1 MSQDPTDPK
10 RRHFLATSS
19 ILGAAGALWSA
30 LPFAAMAGDSS
41 TSSSGDSMS
50 ADLILFNGRL
60 HTVDPQ
66 KPNASAVAIKDGR
79 FVAVGSDAE
88 AMALRGDA
96 TKLVDLQ
103 KRTVIPG
110 LNDSHLHLIRGGL
123 NYNLELRWEGV
134 PSVAEAL
141 RMLKIQAERTP
152 APQWVRVVG
161 GWTEFQFAEKR
172 MPTLEE
178 INRAA
183 PDTPVFILH
192 LYDRALLNRAALRAV
207 GYDKNTPNPP
217 GGEIQRDANG
227 NPTGMLIARPNAMI
241 LYATLAK
248 GPKLPLEYQ
257 VNSTRQFMRELNR
270 LGVTSA
276 IDAGGGYQNYPDDYQ
291 VIQELADKDQLTV
304 RIAYNLFTQKP
315 KEELTDFKNWTS
327 SVKLHQGDD
336 FLRHNGAGEMLVF
349 SAADFED
356 FLEPRPDLAP
366 NMEADLEPVV
376 RHLVEQRWPFRLHA
390 TYDESI
396 SRMLDVF
403 EKVDRDIPF
412 NGLPWLFDHAETI
425 SPRNIERVRA
435 LGGGIAIQHRMAFQ
449 GEYFID
455 RYGAEAAEATP
466 PIQRM
471 LAEGVPVGAGT
482 DATRVASYNP
492 WTALYWLVSGK
503 TVGGTT
509 LYPQGLPRDTALQL
523 FTHGSAWFSSEQGK
537 KGQIKV
543 GQLADLVALSA
554 DFFSVEEE
562 QIKWLESVLTVVG
575 GKVVHAA
582 REFDKLAPPTVP
594 VMPDWSPVAIVPGHW
609 SPSAAPL
616 TASIHQCIGS
626 CAVHQHQHDRA
637 RRSSVPVSGH
647 QGFWGAFGC
656 SCFAF

>member
-1 MSQDPTDPK
+1 MKPD
-10 RRHFLATSS
+10 A
-19 ILGAAGALWSA
+19 I
-30 LPFAAMAGDSS
+30 
-41 TSSSGDSMS
+41 

-60 HTVDPQ
+60 HTVDRA
-66 KPNASAVAIKDGR
+66 KPRASAVAIKDGR
-79 FVAVGSDAE
+79 FIAVGNDAQ
-88 AMALRGDA
+88 AMALRGA
-96 TKLVDLQ
+96 ETQVIDLMG
-103 KRTVIPG
+103 RTVIPG

-134 PSVAEAL
+134 PSLADAL
-141 RMLKIQAERTP
+141 RLLKEQALRTP

-161 GWTEFQFAEKR
+161 GWNEFQFAEKR

-178 INRAA
+178 LNQAA
-183 PDTPVFILH
+183 PDTPVFVLH
-192 LYDRALLNRAALRAV
+192 LYDRALLNRAALRVV
-207 GYDKNTPNPP
+207 GYDRNTPNPP
-217 GGEIQRDANG
+217 GGEIVRDGNG

-276 IDAGGGYQNYPDDYQ
+276 IDAGGGFQNYPDDYQ
-291 VIQELADKDQLTV
+291 VINQLAAQQQLTV

-315 KEELTDFKNWTS
+315 KEELADFKHWTS
-327 SVKLHQGDD
+327 SVTYGQGDD

-356 FLEPRPDLAP
+356 FLEPRPDLP
-366 NMEADLEPVV
+366 QSMEQELEPVV

-412 NGLPWLFDHAETI
+412 NGLPWFFDHAETI
-425 SPRNIERVRA
+425 SPKNIERVRA
-435 LGGGIAIQHRMAFQ
+435 LGGGIAIQDRMAFQ
-449 GEYFID
+449 GEYFVE
-455 RYGAEAAEATP
+455 RYGAKAAEMTP

-471 LAEGVPVGAGT
+471 LAEGIPVGAGT
-482 DATRVASYNP
+482 DATRVSSYNP
-492 WTALYWLVSGK
+492 WTSLYWMVSGK
-503 TVGGTT
+503 TVGGLE
-509 LYPQGLPRDTALQL
+509 LYPQGLSRDTALEL
-523 FTHGSAWFSSEQGK
+523 YTHGSAWFSSEQGK

-554 DFFSVEEE
+554 DYFSVEEE
-562 QIKWLESVLTVVG
+562 AIKWIESLLTVVD

-582 REFDKLAPPTVP
+582 GDFEKLAPPSLP
-594 VMPDWSPVAIVPGHW
+594 VTPDWSPVAKVPGHW
-609 SPSAAPL
+609 KPNAPL
-616 TASIHQCIGS
+616 QNRVHQCSGP
-626 CAVHQHQHDRA
+626 CAVHAHGHQKA
-637 RRSSVPVSGH
+637 RMSNVPVSDF

>member
-1 MSQDPTDPK
+1 MSQDPSDPK

-19 ILGAAGALWSA
+19 VLGAAGALWSA
-30 LPFAAMAGDSS
+30 LPFAAMASS
-41 TSSSGDSMS
+41 SSASSSGGNMS
-50 ADLILFNGRL
+50 ADLILYNGRL
-60 HTVDPQ
+60 HTVDPE
-66 KPNASAVAIKDGR
+66 KPNASAVAIQNGR
-79 FVAVGSDAE
+79 FIAVGSDTE
-88 AMALRGDA
+88 AMAMRGDA
-96 TKLVDLQ
+96 TQVIDLQ

-134 PSVAEAL
+134 PSLAEAL
-141 RMLKIQAERTP
+141 RMLKAQADRTP

-161 GWTEFQFAEKR
+161 GWSEFQFAEKR
-172 MPTLEE
+172 MPSLDEL
-178 INRAA
+178 NKAA
-183 PDTPVFILH
+183 PDTPVFVLH

-276 IDAGGGYQNYPDDYQ
+276 IDAGGGYQNYPEDYQ

-315 KEELTDFKNWTS
+315 REELADFRNWTS
-327 SVKLHQGDD
+327 SVALRQGND

-455 RYGAEAAEATP
+455 RYGTEAAEQTP

-503 TVGGTT
+503 TVGGTA
-509 LYPQGLPRDTALQL
+509 LHPQGLPRDTALQL

-543 GQLADLVALSA
+543 GQLADLVALTA
-554 DFFSVEEE
+554 DFFSIEEE

-575 GKVVHAA
+575 GKVVHA
-582 REFDKLAPPTVP
+582 RGEFDKLAPPTLP
-594 VMPDWSPVAIVPGHW
+594 VMPDWSPVAMVPGHW

-616 TASIHQCIGS
+616 SASVHQCVGS

-637 RRSSVPVSGH
+637 RRSNVPVSDH

>member
-1 MSQDPTDPK
+1 MKPD
-10 RRHFLATSS
+10 A
-19 ILGAAGALWSA
+19 I
-30 LPFAAMAGDSS
+30 
-41 TSSSGDSMS
+41 

-60 HTVDPQ
+60 HTVDRA
-66 KPNASAVAIKDGR
+66 KPRASAVAIKDGR
-79 FVAVGSDAE
+79 FIAVGNDAQ
-88 AMALRGDA
+88 AMALRGA
-96 TKLVDLQ
+96 GTQVIDLMG
-103 KRTVIPG
+103 RTVIPG

-134 PSVAEAL
+134 PSLADAL
-141 RMLKIQAERTP
+141 RLLKEQALRTP

-161 GWTEFQFAEKR
+161 GWNEFQFAEKR

-178 INRAA
+178 LNQAA
-183 PDTPVFILH
+183 PDTPVFVLH
-192 LYDRALLNRAALRAV
+192 LYDRALLNRAALRVV
-207 GYDKNTPNPP
+207 GYDRNTPNPP
-217 GGEIQRDANG
+217 GGEIVRDGNG

-276 IDAGGGYQNYPDDYQ
+276 IDAGGGFQNYPDDYQ
-291 VIQELADKDQLTV
+291 VINQLAAQQQLTV

-315 KEELTDFKNWTS
+315 KEELADFKHWTS
-327 SVKLHQGDD
+327 SVTYGQGDD

-356 FLEPRPDLAP
+356 FLEPRPDLP
-366 NMEADLEPVV
+366 QSMEQELEPVV

-412 NGLPWLFDHAETI
+412 NGLPWFFDHAETI
-425 SPRNIERVRA
+425 SPKNIERVRA
-435 LGGGIAIQHRMAFQ
+435 LGGGIAIQDRMAFQ
-449 GEYFID
+449 GEYFVE
-455 RYGAEAAEATP
+455 RYGAKAAEMTP

-482 DATRVASYNP
+482 DATRVSSYNP
-492 WTALYWLVSGK
+492 WTSLYWMVSGR
-503 TVGGTT
+503 TVGGLE
-509 LYPQGLPRDTALQL
+509 LYPQGLSRDTALEL
-523 FTHGSAWFSSEQGK
+523 YTHGSAWFSSEQGK

-554 DFFSVEEE
+554 DYFSVEEE
-562 QIKWLESVLTVVG
+562 AIKWIESLLTVVD

-582 REFDKLAPPTVP
+582 GDFEKLAPPSLP
-594 VMPDWSPVAIVPGHW
+594 VTPDWSPVAKVPGHW
-609 SPSAAPL
+609 KPNAPL
-616 TASIHQCIGS
+616 QNRVHQCSGP
-626 CAVHQHQHDRA
+626 CAVHAHGHQKA
-637 RRSSVPVSGH
+637 RMSNVPVSDF

>member
-1 MSQDPTDPK
+1 MKPD
-10 RRHFLATSS
+10 A
-19 ILGAAGALWSA
+19 I
-30 LPFAAMAGDSS
+30 
-41 TSSSGDSMS
+41 

-60 HTVDPQ
+60 HTVDRA
-66 KPNASAVAIKDGR
+66 KPRASAVAIKDGR
-79 FVAVGSDAE
+79 FIAVGNDAQ
-88 AMALRGDA
+88 AMALRGA
-96 TKLVDLQ
+96 ETQVIDLMG
-103 KRTVIPG
+103 RTVIPG

-134 PSVAEAL
+134 PSLADAL
-141 RMLKIQAERTP
+141 RLLKEQALRTP

-161 GWTEFQFAEKR
+161 GWNEFQFAEKR

-178 INRAA
+178 LNQAA
-183 PDTPVFILH
+183 PDTPVFVLH
-192 LYDRALLNRAALRAV
+192 LYDRALLNRAALRVV
-207 GYDKNTPNPP
+207 GYDRNTPNPP
-217 GGEIQRDANG
+217 GGEIVRDGNG

-276 IDAGGGYQNYPDDYQ
+276 IDAGGGFQNYPDDYQ
-291 VIQELADKDQLTV
+291 VINQLAAQQQLTV

-315 KEELTDFKNWTS
+315 KEELADFKHWTS
-327 SVKLHQGDD
+327 SVTYGQGDD

-356 FLEPRPDLAP
+356 FLEPRPDLP
-366 NMEADLEPVV
+366 QSMEQELEPVV

-412 NGLPWLFDHAETI
+412 NGLPWFFDHAETI
-425 SPRNIERVRA
+425 SPKNIERVRA
-435 LGGGIAIQHRMAFQ
+435 LGGGIAIQDRMAFQ
-449 GEYFID
+449 GEYFVE
-455 RYGAEAAEATP
+455 RYGAKAAEMTP

-471 LAEGVPVGAGT
+471 LAEGIPVGAGT
-482 DATRVASYNP
+482 DATRVSSYNP
-492 WTALYWLVSGK
+492 WTSLYWMVSGR
-503 TVGGTT
+503 TVGGLE
-509 LYPQGLPRDTALQL
+509 LYPQGLSRDTALEL
-523 FTHGSAWFSSEQGK
+523 YTHGSAWFSSEQGK

-554 DFFSVEEE
+554 DYFSVEEE
-562 QIKWLESVLTVVG
+562 AIKWIESLLTVVD

-582 REFDKLAPPTVP
+582 GDFDQLAPPSLP
-594 VMPDWSPVAIVPGHW
+594 VTPDWSPVAKVPGHW
-609 SPSAAPL
+609 KPDAPL
-616 TASIHQCIGS
+616 QNRVHQCSGP
-626 CAVHQHQHDRA
+626 CAVHAHGHQKA
-637 RRSSVPVSGH
+637 RMSNVPVSDF